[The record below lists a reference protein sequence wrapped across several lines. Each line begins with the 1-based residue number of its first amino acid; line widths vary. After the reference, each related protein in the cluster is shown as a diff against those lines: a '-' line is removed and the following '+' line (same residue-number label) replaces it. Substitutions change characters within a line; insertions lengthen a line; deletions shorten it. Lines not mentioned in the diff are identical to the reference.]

1 MVRRLPA
8 KPGRPEPPEDQRWPV
23 AESDEGWAP
32 PPPPNGRYAPAAE
45 PDDRPGQ
52 NRRPPMPPPEEN
64 HWQPAPDDRYA
75 PGPDP
80 EYDRWEAARNRRR
93 AQPPEPDDDYWENE
107 RPRRRGEPA
116 DADEE
121 RWENTQNRRRT
132 GRLRVEV
139 PPIVNPYSIIAL
151 IAALLGLFPVALVF
165 GLISFS
171 HPRGRAMAMF
181 ALLIGILEVVVL
193 AGVVVL
199 SGVTLPRTAWG
210 SDPTPTAATTVVT
223 VAATPPPAPVPTTAV
238 APPAA
243 AGPPAVVKGEPCTQ
257 AQAGLIGAASDG
269 STLLCLRGTGGYRWA
284 GPNTVST
291 AVHEGGS
298 KCIPGTDTT
307 ARTTDGH
314 ALVCE
319 GQGRGGTWSL
329 WVE

>member
-8 KPGRPEPPEDQRWPV
+8 KPGRPEAPDDQRWPV

-32 PPPPNGRYAPAAE
+32 PPNGRYAPAAE
-45 PDDRPGQ
+45 PEEERWVGGP
-52 NRRPPMPPPEEN
+52 NRRPPMPPPED
-64 HWQPAPDDRYA
+64 HWQGAPDDRYA
-75 PGPDP
+75 PAPDP
-80 EYDRWEAARNRRR
+80 DQDRWEAARNRRR
-93 AQPPEPDDDYWENE
+93 AQTAEADDDYWEAE
-107 RPRRRGEPA
+107 RGRRRAEPIE
-116 DADEE
+116 ADEE
-121 RWENTQNRRRT
+121 RWESTQSRRRT

-165 GLISFS
+165 GLISFG

-193 AGVVVL
+193 AGVIVL
-199 SGVTLPRTAWG
+199 SGVTLPRTAFG

-223 VAATPPPAPVPTTAV
+223 VAATPTPPPVPTTAV
-238 APPAA
+238 APPTA
-243 AGPPAVVKGEPCTQ
+243 AGPPTVAKGEACTQ
-257 AQAGLIGAASDG
+257 AQAGLIGAAADG
-269 STLLCLRGTGGYRWA
+269 STLLCLRGGGAYRWA